1 MKFPFFLCQIFKVK
15 DGISYDEEDYK
26 MALAHYEDAIN
37 GKIKFKAPNFDL
49 LLEACKTTSTSLFP
63 NFVFLDTEYN
73 KHEKWK
79 ADDPERFRYEIATM
93 GCRTRVFENIHGEKA
108 PGAGEIFLSP
118 L

>member
-1 MKFPFFLCQIFKVK
+1 MVIRELLAATVEGLGNGEVPVFPIQIFKVK

-79 ADDPERFRYEIATM
+79 ADDPERFRYEIAHNGM
-93 GCRTRVFENIHGEKA
+93 PDARI
-108 PGAGEIFLSP
+108 
-118 L
+118 